1 MAQNST
7 DAADHAP
14 IPFDDRPPLPA
25 RNYGRAV
32 ATVVVLVL
40 LAALLHSI
48 ATNPN
53 FHWPVVWKYFTAEV
67 ILEGAASTIKLT
79 AAVMLLAVSL

>member
-40 LAALLHSI
+40 LA
-48 ATNPN
+48 
-53 FHWPVVWKYFTAEV
+53 WV
-67 ILEGAASTIKLT
+67 ASRIGDNH
-79 AAVMLLAVSL
+79 